1 MSRTYKDK
9 PSKFNKDPW
18 NKDRVMV
25 KLETTCLDYYTG
37 EEIDYTAYRYMEN
50 PTTKPKKRKEL
61 DTEDHWMTTPS
72 WWWRL
77 MHHRPT
83 RRAVHIWEK
92 SVHRYLDED
101 IDLSICP
108 DHGNKPHQ
116 YFW

>member
-9 PSKFNKDPW
+9 PSKLKHELYDQDFILVENYG
-18 NKDRVMV
+18 
-25 KLETTCLDYYTG
+25 YYK
-37 EEIDYTAYRYMEN
+37 YRLGK
-50 PTTKPKKRKEL
+50 TTKTKKRKEL

-77 MHHRPT
+77 MHHRPV
-83 RRAVHIWEK
+83 RRAVHVWEK
-92 SVHRYLDED
+92 SVHKYLDED
-101 IDLSICP
+101 VDLSICP